1 MLSLIRKGHG
11 GWYLM
16 KSNVLQEIIPPDDEW
31 NTYIV
36 KMWLLGNQVSQ
47 DVIGVE
53 MDGTLEDLKRLQ
65 IIIESKQIPVENT
78 KELQSFGIILGKVFV
93 NETPDYD
100 WWVVNDEHGKD
111 VCIRYKETS
120 LLIFPLTII
129 SKRIEDGELFDVVEL
144 YRLLTVDLERIKN
157 ENYANV

>member
-1 MLSLIRKGHG
+1 
-11 GWYLM
+11 M

-31 NTYIV
+31 TTYIA
-36 KMWLLGNQVSQ
+36 KMWLLGKQVSQ

-100 WWVVNDEHGKD
+100 WWIVNNEYGKD

-129 SKRIEDGELFDVVEL
+129 SKRIEDGELFDVVKL
-144 YRLLTVDLERIKN
+144 YRLLMVDLERIKN